1 MPTQLTEKAPLF
13 SNEMEKGFNLTL
25 AVEEAARC
33 LLCFDAPCSQACPAG
48 TDPGLFIRK
57 TRFRNVTGAIRTIK
71 QNNPFGWTCGV
82 VCPTARLCELA
93 CSRTAID
100 RPIQIGKLQ
109 RFLVEHGW
117 AIGFQPVKKMAGV
130 KAKIAVVGS
139 GPAGLTCARELS
151 LEGYDVTVFEK
162 KELPGGNLRYGI
174 PSFRLSE
181 KGLEKEIN
189 EIVSLGVSIKTNSPV
204 EGADGLEK
212 LKQQGFKAVFFS
224 PGLWDPVRLNIEGST
239 LEGVVSATEFLSA
252 LNTSDSM
259 AENAVK
265 GKTVAVIGGG
275 SVAMDAAEWA
285 AKAGAKDIYILYR
298 RSYTQMPAEE
308 KEKVQAL
315 NNGIHFLILTQP
327 VKYNGGGGHLESIS
341 CRRTRL
347 GAPDASGRRRP
358 EEIPGTEFE
367 ITADFAVEA
376 LASRSEEELRELTG
390 ISWNN
395 SSLVEVSDETLQT
408 SSPWVYS
415 GGDITRG
422 PALVVEAV
430 ADGKKAARAIME
442 HLNGKG
448 E

>member
-1 MPTQLTEKAPLF
+1 
-13 SNEMEKGFNLTL
+13 MEKGFNLTL

-48 TDPGLFIRK
+48 TDPGSFIRK
-57 TRFRNVTGAIRTIK
+57 LRLRNVTGAIRTIK

-82 VCPTARLCELA
+82 VCPTAKLCELA

-117 AIGFQPVKKMAGV
+117 TIGFQPVKKVAGG
-130 KAKIAVVGS
+130 KAKVAVVGS

-151 LEGYDVTVFEK
+151 LMGYDVTVFEK
-162 KELPGGNLRYGI
+162 SDLPGGNLRYGI
-174 PSFRLSE
+174 PAFRLSE
-181 KGLEKEIN
+181 KGLTKEID
-189 EIVSLGVSIKTNSPV
+189 EIVSLGVNIKTNSPV

-212 LKQQGFKAVFFS
+212 LKQQGFGAVFFS
-224 PGLWDPVRLNIEGST
+224 PGLWDPIRLNIEGSA
-239 LEGVVSATEFLSA
+239 LEGVMSATAFLDG
-252 LNTSDSM
+252 LNTSDT
-259 AENAVK
+259 AVKNAVA
-265 GKTVAVIGGG
+265 GKVVAVIGGG

-285 AKAGAKDIYILYR
+285 VKAGAEDVYLLYR

-308 KEKVQAL
+308 KEKIQAL
-315 NNGIHFLILTQP
+315 NNGIHFLILAQP
-327 VKYNGGGGHLESIS
+327 VKYNGNGRLESIS
-341 CRRTRL
+341 CRRTHL

-358 EEIPGTEFE
+358 EEIPGSEFE
-367 ITADFAVEA
+367 IEVDLAVEA
-376 LASRSEEELRELTG
+376 LASKPEKGLRELSG
-390 ISWNN
+390 LSWN
-395 SSLVEVSDETLQT
+395 SASLVEISDETLQT
-408 SSPWVYS
+408 SLPWVYS
-415 GGDITRG
+415 GGDIARG

-430 ADGKKAARAIME
+430 ADGKKAAQAITE

>member
-1 MPTQLTEKAPLF
+1 MSTQSAEKAPLF
-13 SNEMEKGFNLTL
+13 SDEMEKGFNLTL

-48 TDPGLFIRK
+48 TDPGSFIRK

-71 QNNPFGWTCGV
+71 QNNPFGWSCGV
-82 VCPTARLCELA
+82 VCPTAKLCELA

-100 RPIQIGKLQ
+100 RSIQIGKLQ
-109 RFLVEHGW
+109 RFLIEHGW
-117 AIGFQPVKKMAGV
+117 AIGFQPVKKVAEV
-130 KAKIAVVGS
+130 KEKVAVVGS

-151 LEGYDVTVFEK
+151 LKGYEVTVFEK
-162 KELPGGNLRYGI
+162 KNLPGGNLRYGI
-174 PSFRLSE
+174 PSFRLST

-189 EIVSLGVSIKTNSPV
+189 EIVALGVSIKTNSPV
-204 EGADGLEK
+204 EGTDGLEK

-224 PGLWDPVRLNIEGST
+224 PGLWNPIRLNIEGSA
-239 LEGVVSATEFLSA
+239 LEGVVSATAFLNG
-252 LNTSDSM
+252 LNTSDS
-259 AENAVK
+259 ALETALK
-265 GKTVAVIGGG
+265 GKVVAVIGGG

-285 AKAGAKDIYILYR
+285 VKAGAEDVYLLYR
-298 RSYTQMPAEE
+298 RSYTQMPAEG
-308 KEKVQAL
+308 KEKIQVL

-327 VKYNGGGGHLESIS
+327 VKYNGSDHLESIS

-367 ITADFAVEA
+367 ITADFAIEA
-376 LASRSEEELRELTG
+376 LASRSEEGLQDLAG

-395 SSLVEVSDETLQT
+395 AGLVEVSDETLQT

-430 ADGKKAARAIME
+430 ADGKRAAQAIME